1 MITLVDVFVPGRL
14 TNPLNGPHRHW
25 SQRARWAK
33 EWRTRVVIHVG
44 AALGQQGGR
53 LPAAAAPKRITFM
66 ARTGRTWDDDNLR
79 AGLKPVRDGL
89 IAAGVIDDDGG
100 DRHEFVYRQHVD
112 RRHPGVQIVIAE
124 K

>member
-1 MITLVDVFVPGRL
+1 VITLVDVFVPGRL

-44 AALGQQGGR
+44 AALGQRGRR
-53 LPAAAAPKRITFM
+53 LPAPERPKRITFG
-66 ARTGRTWDDDNLR
+66 ANTGRTWDDDNLR

-89 IAAGVIDDDGG
+89 IAAHVIDDDGNPQ
-100 DRHEFVYRQHVD
+100 HEFIYRQEVD
-112 RRHPGVQIVIAE
+112 RGRPGVRIVVEE